1 MGRNIIISTALLAL
15 FGLLG
20 TSLVAVIHDN
30 TRERIAANIEAA
42 TLARL
47 NEILPDDLYDND
59 ILKDSLQVS
68 DPLLG
73 GDDLEVYLARHQGDP
88 VAAVFTVVARGGYS
102 GDIHMLVGIFMDGR
116 IAGTRVVAHR
126 ETPGLGDDI
135 EATRSDW
142 ILGFN
147 ERSLANPEQDLWAVR
162 RDGGVFDQFTGATVT
177 PRAVVRAVRNA
188 LLYFQAHGEDLFL
201 VKTELE
207 NRAD

>member
-47 NEILPDDLYDND
+47 NEILPEDLYDND

>member
-1 MGRNIIISTALLAL
+1 MGRNIIISTTLLAL

-47 NEILPDDLYDND
+47 NEILPEDLYDND

-201 VKTELE
+201 VNTELE

>member
-20 TSLVAVIHDN
+20 TTLVALIHDS

-47 NEILPDDLYDND
+47 NEILPEDLYDND
-59 ILKDSLQVS
+59 ILQDSLRLS

-73 GDDLEVYLARHQGDP
+73 GDDLEVYLARRQSEP
-88 VAAVFTVVARGGYS
+88 VAVVFTVVARGGYS
-102 GDIHMLVGIFMDGR
+102 GDIHMLVGVFMDGR

-147 ERSLANPEQDLWAVR
+147 ERSLADPEEDLWAVH

-188 LLYFQAHGEDLFL
+188 LLYFQAYGSDLFQM
-201 VKTELE
+201 TAETG